1 MQVTTGSA
9 KGRKLRMVPGD
20 STRPITDRAKQAL
33 FSILGDWI
41 IDTHVL
47 DLFAGTGSVGIE
59 ALSRGATFA
68 LFVDLNRKAVETV
81 ETNLRHCGLAGKA
94 AVERADSTLWLQR
107 YRGQAFDFIYVAPP
121 QYQGMWRK
129 TLLQIDQRP
138 ELLAPLGVVVAQ
150 IHPREDVPVQLTHLQ
165 EYDRREY
172 GSVMLIFYA
181 AASELA
187 ADEMAGENIA
197 AEEMTEG
204 EEENDE

>member
-1 MQVTTGSA
+1 
-9 KGRKLRMVPGD
+9 
-20 STRPITDRAKQAL
+20 
-33 FSILGDWI
+33 
-41 IDTHVL
+41 
-47 DLFAGTGSVGIE
+47 
-59 ALSRGATFA
+59 
-68 LFVDLNRKAVETV
+68 
-81 ETNLRHCGLAGKA
+81 
-94 AVERADSTLWLQR
+94 
-107 YRGQAFDFIYVAPP
+107 
-121 QYQGMWRK
+121 MWRK